1 MSKFDELMD
10 KLGPSKKDALQAVS
24 NFAKEI
30 ADSGRDKFDMSL
42 LRQDLRAAYRELG
55 ELVYI
60 KDRSGHDNSDTIRS
74 VEARIDEIMAKL
86 SEF

>member
-42 LRQDLRAAYRELG
+42 LRQDLRAAYREFG

-60 KDRSGHDNSDTIRS
+60 KDRSGHDNSDAIRS